1 MITLGADM
9 RSLLAAIDRP
19 LSAADGLMT
28 SQQDILHFAAQRHG
42 ASVPEGTED
51 ATGSSSLALM
61 HGCRHENTC
70 FLSLLIKYPGISLLF
85 LASFSPLSH
94 RDIHPLCD
102 LSLPI
107 ISFLLTQLHNCLLR
121 ALFSL
126 SMQAT
131 YYISGRLTW
140 RKPMARQS
148 HVPSTLVFF
157 NDRTAVLIKDGHLMT
172 LSFRLVLFDAR
183 VLGPWRAISG

>member
-9 RSLLAAIDRP
+9 RSLLATINQP

-42 ASVPEGTED
+42 AFVPEGTED

-61 HGCRHENTC
+61 HGCRHDNTC

-102 LSLPI
+102 LSLPNHLI
-107 ISFLLTQLHNCLLR
+107 PSYTTPQLPASR
-121 ALFSL
+121 TIL
-126 SMQAT
+126 SEHASNIL
-131 YYISGRLTW
+131 Y
-140 RKPMARQS
+140 
-148 HVPSTLVFF
+148 
-157 NDRTAVLIKDGHLMT
+157 
-172 LSFRLVLFDAR
+172 
-183 VLGPWRAISG
+183 